1 MQAQETSELSDL
13 VAELSANIDRLKS
26 KWEQANNHAI
36 PTPYLQTLS
45 FDSDLLEEAAHEPDF
60 ERRLGLLTYVK
71 DDLNLKSRQ
80 ADRTVGA
87 AGGLGASIRVTVRT
101 TKNGDGVNGY
111 LVRCNPKRF
120 ADLQRPMFVFNNETN
135 PTTVMKLAP
144 GNYEM
149 WVEKP
154 SGTRVASKPVT
165 IGGEGGTSQA
175 VNFEVP

>member
-1 MQAQETSELSDL
+1 MQAQETGQFSDL
-13 VAELSANIDRLKS
+13 VAQVNGDISRLKS
-26 KWEQANNHAI
+26 KWEQANNHVV
-36 PTPYLQTLS
+36 PPPYLQTLL
-45 FDSDLLEEAAHEPDF
+45 FDSDLLEQAAHEPDF
-60 ERRLGLLTYVK
+60 NRRLGLLTYVK
-71 DDLNLKSRQ
+71 DDLSLKNRQ

-101 TKNGDGVNGY
+101 TKNGGGVNGY

-120 ADLQRPMFVFNNETN
+120 ADLQRPMFVFNDETN
-135 PTTVMKLAP
+135 PTTVMRLAP

-154 SGTRVASKPVT
+154 GGTRIASKPVT
-165 IGGEGGTSQA
+165 IGGEGRTSEV